1 MRFYVSFAL
10 LLVLRTVARL
20 LWRFDSRWIGDTP
33 PEERWRGVRL
43 VALLH
48 HTSLYEPLFAGVV
61 PPHFLARISRVAT
74 VPIAKKTMDRPL
86 VGRFFRLVAGNVV
99 PVTRKRDETWREV
112 LEALD
117 ADEATDSM
125 IILLPEGRMMRAD
138 GLDSN
143 DRPMT
148 VRGGIADLVLGTPEG
163 QFLIAYSGGLHH
175 VQVPGQKFP
184 RLGKTLHIDFEQ
196 VDIAA
201 YREEL
206 LSQVRDG
213 DSFRNVVIRDLERRR
228 DSHCPMERAPGA
240 TPEIAIRRRRAAT
253 SPSPSPQPQPSP
265 PPPPAAEET
274 SP

>member
-1 MRFYVSFAL
+1 MRFFFSFVL

-20 LWRFDSRWIGDTP
+20 LYRFDSRWIGDTP

-61 PPHFLARISRVAT
+61 PLHFLARIARTAT

-112 LEALD
+112 LEALH
-117 ADEATDSM
+117 ADETADSM

-148 VRGGIADLVLGTPEG
+148 VRGGIADLVLGLPEG
-163 QFLIAYSGGLHH
+163 QFLLAYSGGLHH
-175 VQVPGQKFP
+175 VQVPGERFP

-196 VDIAA
+196 VDIGR
-201 YREEL
+201 YRQEL
-206 LSQVRDG
+206 LARLGEG
-213 DSFRNVVIRDLERRR
+213 DDFRNAVIRDLERRR
-228 DSHCPMERAPGA
+228 DTHCPMERAPGA
-240 TPEIAIRRRRAAT
+240 TPRIAIQQRQNAA
-253 SPSPSPQPQPSP
+253 SPGPSP
-265 PPPPAAEET
+265 EET